1 MKLKKAFAQL
11 TRFELGLWIFSVIS
25 VTVCFVFSPADPLT
39 LVSSLIGVTALIFVA
54 KGYVLGQV
62 LTVIFAVF
70 YGAISFFFS
79 YYGEMITYLGM
90 TAPIASASVVSWIKN
105 PYKDSAEVK
114 VAVLTKGKRLM
125 IAVSAAAVTIAFYFI
140 LKALGNANLL
150 LSTLSV
156 TTSFIASALTM
167 LRSPFYAAAYALN
180 DIVLIGLWALASA
193 EDISYLPMTACFAV
207 FLINDGYGFFNWKRM
222 KKRQNADG

>member
-1 MKLKKAFAQL
+1 M
-11 TRFELGLWIFSVIS
+11 
-25 VTVCFVFSPADPLT
+25 
-39 LVSSLIGVTALIFVA
+39 
-54 KGYVLGQV
+54 
-62 LTVIFAVF
+62 IFAVF
-70 YGAISFFFS
+70 YGVISFFFS

-90 TAPIASASVVSWIKN
+90 TAPIAAASVVSWIKN
-105 PYKDSAEVK
+105 PYKDSEEVK
-114 VAVLTKGKRLM
+114 VAVLTKGKMLF
-125 IAVSAAAVTIAFYFI
+125 IAVSAAAVTVGFCFI